1 MTRWP
6 NPNHWADDD
15 PDVGFL
21 YTTASSVSRANPLH
35 EVLKQVIEFSTAIVK
50 CDSCFVY
57 VLEKDELVLRASKN
71 PHPEIVDRLKLKLGQ
86 GITGWVAEHRE
97 PVAVELKA
105 FEDPRFKLFNDLPE
119 DHFEAFLSVP
129 LVTRGH
135 VVGVINLQNRK
146 PHHYT
151 SREMKLISTV
161 GFMVGA
167 EIEMA
172 RLHSENE
179 QISTKLAAREMLER
193 AKNVLQRNPG
203 TEDED
208 VYVTLRREG
217 RVERKPMKKLDRN
230 HGKERAKQ
238 KK

>member
-35 EVLKQVIEFSTAIVK
+35 EVLKQVIEFATAIVK

-71 PHPEIVDRLKLKLGQ
+71 PHPEIVDRLKLKVGQ

-119 DHFEAFLSVP
+119 TVSRLSSQC
-129 LVTRGH
+129 RW
-135 VVGVINLQNRK
+135 
-146 PHHYT
+146 
-151 SREMKLISTV
+151 
-161 GFMVGA
+161 
-167 EIEMA
+167 
-172 RLHSENE
+172 
-179 QISTKLAAREMLER
+179 
-193 AKNVLQRNPG
+193 
-203 TEDED
+203 
-208 VYVTLRREG
+208 
-217 RVERKPMKKLDRN
+217 
-230 HGKERAKQ
+230 
-238 KK
+238 